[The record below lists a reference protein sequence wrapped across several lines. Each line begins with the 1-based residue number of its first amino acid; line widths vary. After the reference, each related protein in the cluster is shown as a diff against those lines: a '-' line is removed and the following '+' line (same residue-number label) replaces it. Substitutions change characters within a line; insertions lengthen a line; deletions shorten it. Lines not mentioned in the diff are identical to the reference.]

1 MTDAPSCRATVT
13 AGVAVSM
20 ASKSTQTAYGSADGG
35 TASVRRP
42 GLPVRCCYRHRV
54 STGTT

>member
-1 MTDAPSCRATVT
+1 MT

-35 TASVRRP
+35 TAPVRRP
-42 GLPVRCCYRHRV
+42 GPPAACCYRHRV
-54 STGTT
+54 SAGTT